1 MLNRL
6 GKKIIID
13 KLFFIMKYI
22 IMSIWCLL
30 IFICIGWIFLASLS
44 TTSDIF
50 DGKLLNSGIS
60 FQNYY
65 KAFVHN
71 RVGIYFLNSIIYSS
85 TSVIGLVLLCS
96 PAAYA
101 IARID
106 FKLNDILKRIFV
118 LAMGVPGI
126 MIVIPLFG
134 IAATLKLI
142 NNRFILILVYIAMHI
157 HFTIFFLI
165 SFFKNI
171 PHTFEEAATMDGCS
185 PFRAFWNIM
194 FPLASPGIVTVSI
207 FNFISIWNEY
217 FTALI
222 FANKTNLR
230 PLSIGLFSMIQSMK
244 YTNDFSGMFATVI
257 IVLLPTIFIY
267 IILSKKIISNITA
280 GGINE

>member
-6 GKKIIID
+6 EKKIVIN
-13 KLFFIMKYI
+13 KLFLIIKYMIMI
-22 IMSIWCLL
+22 TWCLL

-44 TTSDIF
+44 TTTDIF
-50 DGKLLNSGIS
+50 DGKILASGIN
-60 FQNYY
+60 FKNYY
-65 KAFVHN
+65 KAFVNN
-71 RVGIYFLNSIIYSS
+71 RVGIYFINSIIYSS
-85 TSVIGLVLLCS
+85 TSVIGLVVLCS

-106 FKLNDILKRIFV
+106 FKLNNILKKIFV

-157 HFTIFFLI
+157 PFTIFFLI

-171 PHTFEEAATMDGCS
+171 SHTFEEAAAIDGCS

-194 FPLASPGIVTVSI
+194 FPLAS
-207 FNFISIWNEY
+207 
-217 FTALI
+217 
-222 FANKTNLR
+222 
-230 PLSIGLFSMIQSMK
+230 
-244 YTNDFSGMFATVI
+244 
-257 IVLLPTIFIY
+257 VL
-267 IILSKKIISNITA
+267 K
-280 GGINE
+280 